1 MAYHNHTSDDSRV
14 IEQILDGEIELY
26 RVLVDRYSPMIFG
39 LTHRY
44 AAHPEDAEDLAQ
56 DIFLKAYDSL
66 DRFRMGTDFRAWL
79 YTIGANLCRD
89 YARNVRRSVFPM
101 SGVEDGEYE
110 HLVSEEQ
117 SQDRDLEQKDWAS
130 LLEWAIGQLP
140 SNYASVFLMKYQDGL
155 AYKEMAAMTSDSVG
169 ALKVRVHRARQEL
182 QRLIEE
188 KQ

>member
-1 MAYHNHTSDDSRV
+1 MAPTNPASEDSRV
-14 IEQILDGEIELY
+14 VERILDGEIDLY
-26 RVLVDRYSPMIFG
+26 RLLVDRYSPMIFAM
-39 LTHRY
+39 TRRY
-44 AAHPEDAEDLAQ
+44 AAHPADSEDLAQ

-66 DRFRMGTDFRAWL
+66 ERFKAGTDFRAWL

-89 YARNVRRSVFPM
+89 YAKNIRRSVYPM
-101 SGVEDGEYE
+101 SGVNDGELE
-110 HLVSEEQ
+110 HLVSAEH
-117 SQDRDLEQKDWAS
+117 SQERDLERKDWAE

-140 SNYASVFLMKYQDGL
+140 PNYASVFLMKYREGL
-155 AYKEMAAMTSDSVG
+155 PYKEMAAMTSDSVG